1 MSNKKIDLKLTAPH
15 PAQWKIIR
23 EAKRFN
29 VICCGRRWGKTV
41 LGMDRLI
48 EAALQHKPVAWFSPT
63 NKLMADTWRA
73 LRSTLAP
80 ITRDK
85 SEQEKRLELIGGG
98 VIDLWSL
105 DSLDSGRGRK
115 YAVVVIDEAAMIP
128 ELEAAWQESIR
139 PTLTDLGGSAWF
151 LSTPKGMNYFQRL
164 FDRGQDCEREDW
176 ASWQMPTSANPYL
189 DSQEIEA
196 ARLDLTEAA
205 FNQEYLALF
214 VDWEGSVFHRVGEA
228 ATALSKTKPEP
239 GHDYVIGC
247 DWGRSQDY
255 TVFLVLDITARAVV
269 ALDRS
274 NRVDYTLQCGRLRS
288 LNEHWRPK
296 QIIAEQNSIG
306 QPVIEQLERD
316 GLRIQPF
323 TTTNASKAQAIEALA
338 LAFERGDIRILND
351 AVLVSELVAYQ
362 AERLPSG
369 LMRYGAPSG
378 QHDDCVMALA
388 IAWVSVSGPHRPVY
402 PVPESDLLVEP
413 FEIPAGWPR
422 VYALYVGPGS
432 IATIWGALDPSSGV
446 IYLYCEYCSKD
457 DLQGAQA
464 WEIRSRGRKGR
475 EVVRGVIGFGDGD
488 PRDQGELI
496 EMYRKWGLDLEPAN
510 SLVES
515 GIAEVRQ
522 RMADGRLKV
531 FASLTNYWEELR
543 QYRRDERGQVV
554 KASGNIQDATRC
566 LVASGVLRVRP
577 QQEPVP
583 WCEHR
588 YTDGL
593 GWLA

>member
-1 MSNKKIDLKLTAPH
+1 
-15 PAQWKIIR
+15 
-23 EAKRFN
+23 
-29 VICCGRRWGKTV
+29 
-41 LGMDRLI
+41 
-48 EAALQHKPVAWFSPT
+48 
-63 NKLMADTWRA
+63 
-73 LRSTLAP
+73 
-80 ITRDK
+80 
-85 SEQEKRLELIGGG
+85 
-98 VIDLWSL
+98 
-105 DSLDSGRGRK
+105 
-115 YAVVVIDEAAMIP
+115 
-128 ELEAAWQESIR
+128 
-139 PTLTDLGGSAWF
+139 
-151 LSTPKGMNYFQRL
+151 
-164 FDRGQDCEREDW
+164 
-176 ASWQMPTSANPYL
+176 
-189 DSQEIEA
+189 
-196 ARLDLTEAA
+196 
-205 FNQEYLALF
+205 
-214 VDWEGSVFHRVGEA
+214 
-228 ATALSKTKPEP
+228 
-239 GHDYVIGC
+239 
-247 DWGRSQDY
+247 
-255 TVFLVLDITARAVV
+255 VFLVLDITARAVV

>member
-1 MSNKKIDLKLTAPH
+1 
-15 PAQWKIIR
+15 
-23 EAKRFN
+23 
-29 VICCGRRWGKTV
+29 
-41 LGMDRLI
+41 MDRLI

-115 YAVVVIDEAAMIP
+115 YALVVIDEAAMIP
-128 ELEAAWQESIR
+128 DLEAAWQEAIR
-139 PTLTDLGGSAWF
+139 PTLTDLEGSAWF

-214 VDWEGSVFHRVGEA
+214 VDWEGSVFRRVGEA
-228 ATALSKTKPEP
+228 ATALSKTKPEA

-255 TVFLVLDITARAVV
+255 TVFVVLDITTRAVV

-274 NRVDYTLQCGRLRS
+274 NRVDYTIQCGRLRA
-288 LNEHWRPK
+288 LNELWRPK
-296 QIIAEQNSIG
+296 RIIAEQNSIG

-338 LAFERGDIRILND
+338 LAFERADIRILNE

-388 IAWVSVSGPHRPVY
+388 IAWGSVSGRHRAVY
-402 PVPESDLLVEP
+402 PVPESDLLVKP
-413 FEIPAGWPR
+413 FEIPAGWLR
-422 VYALYVGPGS
+422 ACAMYVGAGS
-432 IATIWGALDPSSGV
+432 VSAIWGALDPVSKV
-446 IYLYCEYCSKD
+446 IYLYCEYGSRD
-457 DLQGAQA
+457 DLPGTQA
-464 WEIRSRGRKGR
+464 WEIQSRGRKGHQPR
-475 EVVRGVIGFGDGD
+475 LRGVIGFGNGA

-496 EMYRKWGLDLEPAN
+496 EGYRKFGLDLEPAN
-510 SLVES
+510 PLVES

-522 RMADGRLKV
+522 RMADGGLKV
-531 FASLTNYWEELR
+531 FASLTKYWEELR
-543 QYRRDERGQVV
+543 QYRRDETGQIVRGP
-554 KASGNIQDATRC
+554 GNIQDATRC
-566 LVASGVLRVRP
+566 LVASRVLRAPRK
-577 QQEPVP
+577 QEPVP
-583 WCEHR
+583 WCEHG
-588 YTDGL
+588 YQDGL
-593 GWLA
+593 GWMA